1 MEKRAQG
8 SQKRS
13 EDSILKRSPFDLIL
27 NQIQR
32 KTASVGKRERPSV
45 TRFFKGLAEE
55 KSKAE
60 KKKEIKTGEANN
72 SIADGHHQDVSETG
86 ESELPGPETADWRK
100 VKQFCQKLG
109 KKPNS
114 KSMNLNNCGL
124 TVTDIMELVALLP
137 LLPDVEELDV
147 SWNDF
152 IGGTLRPLT
161 LELHRV
167 SQLKILRLSNC
178 RLTADDTDALGQA
191 LKLIPHL
198 EEMDLSW
205 NGNIG
210 GNLHPIVQRFQ
221 KGCSLK
227 VLRLIDC
234 NLTAD
239 DGISLAQALDT
250 MQNLEVLD
258 LSMNKHIGCSLRII
272 AQELKNIPNLNALKL
287 HMCGLLQDHIQ
298 FLSTAFQYLPDLRK
312 LDLSCN
318 KEAGGGF
325 KDSAPLATL
334 KQLQV
339 LDLHQCCITEADMVA
354 LTQVIPLLASLE
366 VLNISSNKNIGRA
379 CEHLLSRLRFLPK
392 LKSVFVNNCAL
403 QEGSF
408 TALAEATLHLSG
420 MEELD
425 LSWNKCVGGNL
436 KKLLDAMSVATDLQ
450 VLSLNSCNLVTEDL
464 AELASVIQAGH
475 LERLQKLDLSYNDS
489 VADEGWTVFFQCLHK
504 LKDLSDLDI
513 SLRPLS
519 SRYCG
524 AWFGS
529 LLASLIKMPT
539 LTDFGVQRWVLT
551 TLEQRQLESF
561 NKKNKRDI
569 HFDCCCSAQD
579 ITK

>member
-1 MEKRAQG
+1 MEKRAAQG

-298 FLSTAFQYLPDLRK
+298 FLT
-312 LDLSCN
+312 
-318 KEAGGGF
+318 
-325 KDSAPLATL
+325 
-334 KQLQV
+334 
-339 LDLHQCCITEADMVA
+339 
-354 LTQVIPLLASLE
+354 
-366 VLNISSNKNIGRA
+366 
-379 CEHLLSRLRFLPK
+379 
-392 LKSVFVNNCAL
+392 
-403 QEGSF
+403 
-408 TALAEATLHLSG
+408 EATLHLSG

>member
-1 MEKRAQG
+1 MEKRAAQG

-298 FLSTAFQYLPDLRK
+298 FL
-312 LDLSCN
+312 
-318 KEAGGGF
+318 
-325 KDSAPLATL
+325 
-334 KQLQV
+334 
-339 LDLHQCCITEADMVA
+339 
-354 LTQVIPLLASLE
+354 TQVIPLLASLE

>member
-1 MEKRAQG
+1 MEKRAAQG

-354 LTQVIPLLASLE
+354 LT
-366 VLNISSNKNIGRA
+366 
-379 CEHLLSRLRFLPK
+379 
-392 LKSVFVNNCAL
+392 
-403 QEGSF
+403 
-408 TALAEATLHLSG
+408 EATLHLSG